1 MLRFLDAGET
11 HGKCLTA
18 IIEGLPSGL
27 KINEER
33 INALLALRQQGYGR
47 GGRMKIETDRVEI
60 LSGVRGGITLGSP
73 VALMIQNRDF
83 ANWSH
88 IMGTSQS
95 TEERG
100 VYVPRP
106 GHADLTG
113 ALKYA
118 HRDMRNVLERAR
130 ARETAIR
137 TAVGGVCEALLKNL
151 GIHVF
156 SHVVSIGSV
165 CDPTDWNQ
173 EDFEAKVESSEVR
186 MFSVQAQQAA
196 VALIDCAK
204 TSGESLGGVVEIIAL
219 GLPPGLGSS
228 VHYDRKLDAALAG
241 ALMSVQAIKGVE
253 VGLGFEAAAKPG
265 SKVHDPICR
274 GDETGYTRPT
284 NHAGGIEGGMSNGQP
299 VVLRAAMKP
308 IPTLYSPLESVDT
321 RTGEAV
327 KASVER
333 SDICAV
339 PACSIVCQAV
349 VAFELAKSVLEKFG
363 SDNMDEL
370 LHNYHSY
377 LESIQDFFK

>member
-27 KINEER
+27 SVSEER
-33 INALLALRQQGYGR
+33 INALLALRQRGYGR
-47 GGRMKIETDRVEI
+47 GGRMKIETDTVEI
-60 LSGVRGGITLGSP
+60 LSGVRGGVTLGSP
-73 VALMIQNRDF
+73 VTLLVRNRDF
-83 ANWSH
+83 ENWSH
-88 IMGTSQS
+88 IMGTAQS

-118 HRDMRNVLERAR
+118 HRDMRNVLERAS

-137 TAVGGVCEALLKNL
+137 TAVGGVCEALLEAL
-151 GIHVF
+151 GIHLI
-156 SHVVSIGSV
+156 SHVLSIGSV
-165 CDPTDWNQ
+165 CDPTDWNV
-173 EDFEAKVESSEVR
+173 ENFEEKVTSSEVR
-186 MFSVQAQQAA
+186 MCSAQAQQAA
-196 VALIDCAK
+196 MSLIDDAK
-204 TSGESLGGVVEIIAL
+204 AAGESLGGVVEVIAT

-228 VHYDRKLDAALAG
+228 VHFDRKLDAALAG
-241 ALMSVQAIKGVE
+241 ALMSIQAIKGVE
-253 VGLGFEAAAKPG
+253 VGLGFASASIPG
-265 SKVHDPICR
+265 SHVHDPICAS
-274 GDETGYTRPT
+274 YTRPT

-299 VVLRAAMKP
+299 IVLRAAMKP

-321 RTGEAV
+321 RTGECV
-327 KASVER
+327 KATVER

-349 VAFELAKSVLEKFG
+349 VAFELAKAVLEKFG
-363 SDNMDEL
+363 SDSMDEL
-370 LHNYHSY
+370 LRNYRSY
-377 LESIQDFFK
+377 LNAIQNFFK